1 LLTLFALT
9 VNRIGD
15 EGARALAEALK
26 TNKTLT
32 LIDFRCKKFVRV
44 WRFCLIDGVAYT
56 DNRIGDEGARA
67 LAEALKTNKTLT
79 SIDFRGKDLCFV

>member
-1 LLTLFALT
+1 MLVVRICVLLIDIALT

-32 LIDFRCKKFVRV
+32 HVDASC
-44 WRFCLIDGVAYT
+44 
-56 DNRIGDEGARA
+56 
-67 LAEALKTNKTLT
+67 
-79 SIDFRGKDLCFV
+79 KDLCFVD